1 MKQSKLSSNQWLLLI
16 VLTLI
21 SFSYFRSYAIDHY
34 KETNKKIY
42 LIIGFILSIVL
53 FFVFM
58 S

>member
-16 VLTLI
+16 VVILI
-21 SFSYFRSYAIDHY
+21 SLNYFRSYAIDHY
-34 KETNKKIY
+34 KETNNKMY
-42 LIIGFILSIVL
+42 LIIGIILSIVL